1 MAEIQAAQA
10 AGSGGTPAG
19 ARAGGG
25 NATGTGGRRSNG
37 NRSSLGTRMRQN
49 RVFYLAV
56 APFFVLFA
64 VFGAFPILASLA
76 ISFVEWD
83 GLSQPEFVGLGNYAI
98 LFQDPVFRK
107 AIVNTAYIWVGST
120 VLTMGLA
127 FFLAYLINEYVLVAK
142 GFFRV
147 VFLFPLLVAPAV
159 TGIIASVMFSSHSG
173 IVNAALS
180 FLSGDR
186 VLFEWLQSPSWIK
199 PLVILLIAW
208 RWTGWHLIIFLAGLQ
223 AIPRELYSAARVD
236 GAGERQL
243 FFRITLPLMMPFV
256 LYSAISST
264 VGAFQLFD
272 EPYVLTNG
280 TLGTSNS
287 AQVMGTY
294 LYQAA
299 FSEFRFGLA
308 SATSYVIFGFIIVF
322 SVLNIQML
330 RRQT

>member
-1 MAEIQAAQA
+1 M
-10 AGSGGTPAG
+10 
-19 ARAGGG
+19 RRD
-25 NATGTGGRRSNG
+25 AT
-37 NRSSLGTRMRQN
+37 
-49 RVFYLAV
+49 FYVCV

-64 VFGAFPILASLA
+64 AFGAFPIVAALG

-83 GLSQPEFVGLGNYAI
+83 GLSDPVFVGLQNYAV
-98 LFQDPVFRK
+98 LFNDPVFRK
-107 AIVNTAYIWVGST
+107 AIWNTIYVWVGST

-159 TGIIASVMFSSHSG
+159 TGIIASVMFSSHAG
-173 IVNAALS
+173 IVNAALTWVT
-180 FLSGDR
+180 GDR
-186 VLFEWLQSPSWIK
+186 VTLEWLQSTVWIK
-199 PLVILLIAW
+199 PLIILLIAW

-236 GAGERQL
+236 GASERQL
-243 FFRITLPLMMPFV
+243 FLRITVPLMVPFV

-272 EPYVLTNG
+272 EPYVLTSG
-280 TLGTSNS
+280 TFGTSNS

-299 FSEFRFGLA
+299 FKEFEFGLA
-308 SATSYVIFGFIIVF
+308 SATSYVIFGLILVF
-322 SVLNIQML
+322 SVLNIRLL